1 MTKRL
6 HNSSFLDIHYIILI
20 HRLLVMY
27 WDSLDSFGVQQTFDQ
42 WALSDCPSWH
52 AHGGE
57 SLNMGELLP
66 QDTTCMRDKDAWCH
80 TEEWVL
86 NQNSHILLHT
96 IACRSTWGFQSLSY
110 KITISA
116 MAKLIPKPPA
126 LVLNMKINFLL
137 PGMLYMHWLLI
148 VSPHAVS
155 VHPDSS
161 TQILSTDSR
170 QSVVYKM
177 LICCVW
183 GTFWKINPSISQL
196 IDP

>member
-6 HNSSFLDIHYIILI
+6 HKSSFLDIHYILLI
-20 HRLLVMY
+20 YWLLVMY
-27 WDSLDSFGVQQTFDQ
+27 WNSLDSFGVQQTFDL

-57 SLNMGELLP
+57 SLNMDELP
-66 QDTTCMRDKDAWCH
+66 YWGMSTKSKFTY
-80 TEEWVL
+80 
-86 NQNSHILLHT
+86 ILLHT

-148 VSPHAVS
+148 VSSHAVS

-183 GTFWKINPSISQL
+183 GTFRKINPSISQL

>member
-6 HNSSFLDIHYIILI
+6 HNSSFLDIHYILLI
-20 HRLLVMY
+20 HWLLVMY
-27 WDSLDSFGVQQTFDQ
+27 WDSLDSSGVQQTFDL

-52 AHGGE
+52 AHGGA
-57 SLNMGELLP
+57 SVNIGELLT
-66 QDTTCMRDKDAWCH
+66 QDTTCMWDKDAY
-80 TEEWVL
+80 
-86 NQNSHILLHT
+86 
-96 IACRSTWGFQSLSY
+96 RSTWGFQSLSY

-155 VHPDSS
+155 VHPDGS

-196 IDP
+196 IDPNTLTSVSKFSISISLHFLQYL